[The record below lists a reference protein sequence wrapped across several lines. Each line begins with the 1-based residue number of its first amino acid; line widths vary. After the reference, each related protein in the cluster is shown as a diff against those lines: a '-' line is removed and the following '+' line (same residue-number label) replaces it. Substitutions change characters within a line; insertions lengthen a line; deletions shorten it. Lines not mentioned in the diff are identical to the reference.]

1 MEKNHDLIME
11 KKIERALKSL
21 KLHQFETTV
30 LDKKEEVIGF
40 LRESITA
47 GAKVAVGGSVT
58 LASCGVIDW
67 LRSGH
72 ADFIDRY
79 AENIDV
85 MAAYRAGLSAD
96 VFITSSNSV
105 TLDGKLVN
113 TDGTGNRTA
122 AMIFGPKKVYVIV
135 GWNKLVKDVPAAQE
149 RIREIAAP
157 MNCERLKRDTP
168 CRDVGSCVDCL
179 RPERI
184 CSAQVIL
191 ERSHTPGRIHIVI
204 VKEDLGY

>member
-1 MEKNHDLIME
+1 MEQNHRAIME
-11 KKIERALKSL
+11 RKIEKAIKNL
-21 KLHQFETTV
+21 KLHQFETSV
-30 LDKKEEVIGF
+30 LDKKEDVIGF
-40 LRESITA
+40 LETVIIPGT
-47 GAKVAVGGSVT
+47 KVAVGGSVT
-58 LASCGVIDW
+58 LAACGVIDW
-67 LRSGH
+67 LRNGP
-72 ADFIDRY
+72 AGFIDRY

-85 MAAYRAGLSAD
+85 MAAYRAGLNAD

-105 TLDGKLVN
+105 TLDGQLVS

-135 GWNKLVKDVPAAQE
+135 GWNKLVKDVDAAQE

-168 CRDVGSCVDCL
+168 CRIVGSCVDCL
-179 RPERI
+179 SPESI

-191 ERSHTPGRIHIVI
+191 RRSHTPGRIHVVF